1 MDNKIYD
8 SEFNVIE
15 NPDLKHG
22 WLRET
27 AYTIHHPAI
36 TEVQEKW
43 HYEIIKEYPNGGR
56 DVKKVIDVEGVA
68 GRDAWTEDTIVFVY
82 VPYTPEEL
90 AEIEER
96 ENAPTVIDRLEAQVL
111 YTAMITDT
119 LLEV

>member
-1 MDNKIYD
+1 MDRKIYD

-15 NPDLKHG
+15 NPDLKLG

-27 AYTIHHPAI
+27 TYTVHHPAVA
-36 TEVQEKW
+36 EVKEKW
-43 HYEIIKEYPNGGR
+43 HYEIIKEYPNGGK
-56 DVKKVIDVEGVA
+56 DVKKVIDVEGVV
-68 GRDAWTEDTIVFVY
+68 GHDAWSEDTIVYVY